1 MCLWIT
7 EHLITYSSIN
17 TGRKEP
23 NDDDFLTGSNL
34 ISLRHWDIELSQCLT
49 ENGEAEMSDTKER
62 IRRTGILQIVMI
74 LVVAASVNAGGIMDA
89 ARLITEQLW
98 EHRYIPD
105 SELPT
110 VPLSEYDDF
119 EVVELFRAETIEDL
133 DAAIKEGYPMP
144 WLEETLKDESIPW
157 EDRYWLDRRVR
168 AAIAQNTH
176 TFFDVSGIPVHVEA
190 DGIFPGEMY
199 WRENMIVDPEGWFA
213 PEGIPRPTAVESW
226 DIGLILNPYGRKIGE
241 IAAAIPLAVF
251 TSRDAST
258 GVLITG
264 GNCVY
269 DPERQP
275 YACFLK
281 PDGSFNE
288 IPLSYKGT
296 YDVALSSDG
305 GIAAFSLTRTHDREA
320 VTYRGDD
327 YTRDIEIYD
336 GEGNLLRYIDTPINL
351 DFNNSCAV
359 VITQDGNYLYHQ
371 SEGVNTCLVN
381 CFSGE
386 VMMLPKPEW
395 DRNTDMQ
402 SFSPDG
408 RFLALSGATIARI
421 YNIEEETTT
430 MLQPDITR
438 QSHLGSIVTCSSD
451 ALFASMTQSNQD
463 RMSITYLLND
473 EVVAE
478 YSSHLSASITEF
490 SPNGY
495 LTINNPVDAAHGA
508 PSPFCGAPEG
518 RYNLP
523 LIVIRIQGR

>member
-1 MCLWIT
+1 MSDAKERMKRTGMLLTSLLLVVTASSGAAGIMDTARSIT
-7 EHLITYSSIN
+7 EHL
-17 TGRKEP
+17 
-23 NDDDFLTGSNL
+23 
-34 ISLRHWDIELSQCLT
+34 W
-49 ENGEAEMSDTKER
+49 
-62 IRRTGILQIVMI
+62 
-74 LVVAASVNAGGIMDA
+74 
-89 ARLITEQLW
+89 EQ
-98 EHRYIPD
+98 EYIPD
-105 SELPT
+105 SGLPT
-110 VPLSEYDDF
+110 VPLTEYDNFD
-119 EVVELFRAETIEDL
+119 VVELFRAETIEDL
-133 DAAIKEGYPMP
+133 EAAMTDGYPMP
-144 WLEETLKDESIPW
+144 WLEEILKDESIPW

-176 TFFDVSGIPVHVEA
+176 TFFDASGNPLHVGA
-190 DGIFPGEMY
+190 DGIFPGELY
-199 WRENMIVDPEGWFA
+199 WRENMIVDPEGWYA
-213 PEGIPRPTAVESW
+213 PEDIPRPTAVESW
-226 DIGLILNPYGRKIGE
+226 DIGIILNPYGRKIGE

-258 GVLITG
+258 GVLVTG

-275 YACFLK
+275 YACFLR

-288 IPLSYKGT
+288 IPLSHKGT
-296 YDVALSSDG
+296 YDAALSSDG
-305 GIAAFSLTRTHDREA
+305 GIAAFSLTRTHDRDA

-327 YTRDIEIYD
+327 YTKDIEIFD

-351 DFNNSCAV
+351 DFNPSCAV
-359 VITQDGNYLYHQ
+359 VITQEGNYLCHQ
-371 SEGVNTCLVN
+371 SEGVNTFVAN

-386 VMMLPKPEW
+386 VIMLPKPEW

-402 SFSPDG
+402 SFSPDS

-430 MLQPDITR
+430 MLQAELSR
-438 QSHLGSIVTCSSD
+438 QNHRGSIVASSSGG
-451 ALFASMTQSNQD
+451 LFASMTRSNLD
-463 RMSITYLLND
+463 RMSIAYLLND

-508 PSPFCGAPEG
+508 PSPFCGSPEG
-518 RYNLP
+518 TYNLP